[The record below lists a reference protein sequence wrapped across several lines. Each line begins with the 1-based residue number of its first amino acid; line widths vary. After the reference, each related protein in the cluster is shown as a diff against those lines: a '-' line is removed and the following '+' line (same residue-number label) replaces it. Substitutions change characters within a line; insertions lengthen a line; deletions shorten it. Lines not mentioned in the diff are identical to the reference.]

1 MPRSTQVPAASF
13 SVSSTGLSPA
23 VAELSSSLPLPT
35 PESRMPAL
43 QPRMV
48 ETTRFG
54 LFPFRSPL
62 LWESRLISLP
72 PGTEMFH
79 FPGLAS
85 LGLYIQLRMMGHDS
99 HRVSPFRNHRIVGCL
114 APPPMLI
121 AAYRVFHRLSAPRH
135 SPVALD
141 ILFLKNFTIPFPF
154 PYSIVNEQ
162 HPPVFP
168 AGATRPCLDDCREIF
183 APMTNHGPYVS
194 KLVVEVG
201 GIEPS
206 TLCVQSRCSP
216 S

>member
-1 MPRSTQVPAASF
+1 MF
-13 SVSSTGLSPA
+13 
-23 VAELSSSLPLPT
+23 SSS
-35 PESRMPAL
+35 
-43 QPRMV
+43 
-48 ETTRFG
+48 
-54 LFPFRSPL
+54 
-62 LWESRLISLP
+62 
-72 PGTEMFH
+72 
-79 FPGLAS
+79 
-85 LGLYIQLRMMGHDS
+85 
-99 HRVSPFRNHRIVGCL
+99 
-114 APPPMLI
+114 PMLI

-168 AGATRPCLDDCREIF
+168 TGATRPCLDDCREIF
-183 APMTNHGPYVS
+183 ASMTNHGPYVS

-206 TLCVQSRCSP
+206 TLCVRSRCSP

>member
-1 MPRSTQVPAASF
+1 MF
-13 SVSSTGLSPA
+13 
-23 VAELSSSLPLPT
+23 SSS
-35 PESRMPAL
+35 
-43 QPRMV
+43 
-48 ETTRFG
+48 
-54 LFPFRSPL
+54 
-62 LWESRLISLP
+62 
-72 PGTEMFH
+72 
-79 FPGLAS
+79 
-85 LGLYIQLRMMGHDS
+85 
-99 HRVSPFRNHRIVGCL
+99 
-114 APPPMLI
+114 PMLI

-168 AGATRPCLDDCREIF
+168 ASATRPCLDDCREIF
-183 APMTNHGPYVS
+183 APMTNHGLYVS

>member
-62 LWESRLISLP
+62 LWESRLISFP

-79 FPGLAS
+79 FPGSAS
-85 LGLYIQLRMMGHDS
+85 STLSFHVEMPKHYSR
-99 HRVSPFRNHRIVGCL
+99 RVSPFRH
-114 APPPMLI
+114 P
-121 AAYRVFHRLSAPRH
+121 
-135 SPVALD
+135 
-141 ILFLKNFTIPFPF
+141 
-154 PYSIVNEQ
+154 
-162 HPPVFP
+162 PPVFP

-183 APMTNHGPYVS
+183 APMTNHGLYVS

>member
-1 MPRSTQVPAASF
+1 
-13 SVSSTGLSPA
+13 
-23 VAELSSSLPLPT
+23 
-35 PESRMPAL
+35 
-43 QPRMV
+43 
-48 ETTRFG
+48 
-54 LFPFRSPL
+54 
-62 LWESRLISLP
+62 
-72 PGTEMFH
+72 
-79 FPGLAS
+79 
-85 LGLYIQLRMMGHDS
+85 
-99 HRVSPFRNHRIVGCL
+99 
-114 APPPMLI
+114 MLI

-162 HPPVFP
+162 QPPVFP
-168 AGATRPCLDDCREIF
+168 AGAARPCLDDCREIF
-183 APMTNHGPYVS
+183 APMTNHGLYVS

>member
-1 MPRSTQVPAASF
+1 MF
-13 SVSSTGLSPA
+13 
-23 VAELSSSLPLPT
+23 SSS
-35 PESRMPAL
+35 
-43 QPRMV
+43 
-48 ETTRFG
+48 
-54 LFPFRSPL
+54 
-62 LWESRLISLP
+62 
-72 PGTEMFH
+72 
-79 FPGLAS
+79 
-85 LGLYIQLRMMGHDS
+85 
-99 HRVSPFRNHRIVGCL
+99 
-114 APPPMLI
+114 PMLI

-162 HPPVFP
+162 HPPMFP

>member
-1 MPRSTQVPAASF
+1 MPRGTQVPAASF
-13 SVSSTGLSPA
+13 SVSSTRLSLA
-23 VAELSSSLPLPT
+23 MAELSSSLPLPT

-54 LFPFRSPL
+54 LIPFRSPL

-114 APPPMLI
+114 APP
-121 AAYRVFHRLSAPRH
+121 RCLSQLTASFVASQRQGIHLLPFLSYFSRT
-135 SPVALD
+135 SFSLPVP
-141 ILFLKNFTIPFPF
+141 LFNCK
-154 PYSIVNEQ
+154 
-162 HPPVFP
+162 
-168 AGATRPCLDDCREIF
+168 
-183 APMTNHGPYVS
+183 
-194 KLVVEVG
+194 
-201 GIEPS
+201 
-206 TLCVQSRCSP
+206 
-216 S
+216 

>member
-1 MPRSTQVPAASF
+1 MFLSF
-13 SVSSTGLSPA
+13 PPPTKMFQFRGLAHFRVTGLLPAGLSHSEILGSILVCKSP
-23 VAELSSSLPLPT
+23 
-35 PESRMPAL
+35 R
-43 QPRMV
+43 
-48 ETTRFG
+48 
-54 LFPFRSPL
+54 
-62 LWESRLISLP
+62 
-72 PGTEMFH
+72 
-79 FPGLAS
+79 
-85 LGLYIQLRMMGHDS
+85 
-99 HRVSPFRNHRIVGCL
+99 
-114 APPPMLI
+114 LI

-183 APMTNHGPYVS
+183 ASMTNHGPYVS